1 MAKNSLKV
9 QPFVLTIA
17 GSDPSC
23 GAGVQADLH
32 VFANLGV
39 HGLCTLSCSTA
50 QVPGAVDEIHP
61 LPASHLTSQLNLL
74 LQTYPVGT
82 IKTGMLHSAELM
94 GSVLDCLEENNFC
107 GHLIVDPVIQSSSG
121 NMLID
126 HEGIVFFR
134 ERFIS
139 HSSLFTPNLN
149 EAAILLNSASVTM
162 ENFTRSAEELYKKY
176 NVPVLLKG
184 GHLDADEA
192 TDILISEKGK
202 RCYSAPFIQNLDP
215 HGTGCT
221 YSAAIASYIALGH
234 SLEKSVSLGK
244 SYITSAIANC
254 HQIENGQQILGAPSH

>member
-23 GAGVQADLH
+23 GAGIQADLK
-32 VFANLGV
+32 VFSNLGV
-39 HGLCTLSCSTA
+39 HGLCTISCSTA
-50 QVPGAVDEIHP
+50 QVPGSVKEIHP
-61 LPASHLTSQLNLL
+61 LPASHLASQLNLL
-74 LQTYPVGT
+74 LQTYPIST

-94 GSVLDCLEENNFC
+94 SSVLDCLEQNNFC

-126 HEGIVFFR
+126 NEGINLFR

-149 EAAILLNSASVTM
+149 EAAILLDTPSVTM

-184 GHLDADEA
+184 GHLDAEEA
-192 TDILISEKGK
+192 TDILISEKGL
-202 RCYSAPFIQNLDP
+202 RHYSAPFMQDRDP

-221 YSAAIASYIALGH
+221 YSAAIASYMALGH
-234 SLEKSVSLGK
+234 SIEKSVALGK
-244 SYITSAIANC
+244 NYITSAISNC
-254 HQIENGQQILGAPSH
+254 HRIESGQQFLGAP